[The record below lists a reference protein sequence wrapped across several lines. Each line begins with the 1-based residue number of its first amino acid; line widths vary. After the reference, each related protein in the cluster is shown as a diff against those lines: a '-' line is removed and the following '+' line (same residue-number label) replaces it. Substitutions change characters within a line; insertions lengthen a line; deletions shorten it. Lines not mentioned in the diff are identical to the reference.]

1 VTLLLQE
8 RDPDD
13 YRSIDYRPPPEVRW
27 GLLAAAV
34 PIVFFVL
41 EPVLVGALAA
51 IGVRVAGIP
60 SLALGVGAYLLTVVW
75 AVLVARR
82 RGTGSLRRDFG
93 LAFRR
98 VDLALGL
105 GAAIAVEIIRV
116 VLGVVLM
123 SVTPARP
130 TTNVHLSSDPAVDV
144 VLGIVAVLVA
154 PFVEELL
161 TRGLLMRAVRNAV
174 LRRSREPSEGRRH
187 WAADASVLLS
197 AAIFT
202 ALHLH
207 EAPDLVSAVNLV
219 LGIFPIGL
227 VVAWLATRTGRLGPG
242 IVTHA
247 LVNGLALAVALAVQR

>member
-1 VTLLLQE
+1 MTLLTRV
-8 RDPDD
+8 RDTDD
-13 YRSIDYRPPPEVRW
+13 YRSLDYRPPPEVRW

-34 PIVFFVL
+34 PIAFFVL
-41 EPVLVGALAA
+41 EPVLIGALAVA
-51 IGVRVAGIP
+51 GVRVSGIP
-60 SLALGVGAYLLTVVW
+60 SLVLGVGAYLLTVVW
-75 AVLVARR
+75 AVLVSRR
-82 RGTGSLRRDFG
+82 RGLGSLRRDFG
-93 LAFRR
+93 FAFRWI
-98 VDLALGL
+98 DLAIGL

-116 VLGVVLM
+116 IIGIVLV

-130 TTNVHLSSDPAVDV
+130 TTNVHLSSDPLANVALGVVAV
-144 VLGIVAVLVA
+144 IVAPV
-154 PFVEELL
+154 VEELL
-161 TRGLLMRAVRNAV
+161 TRGLLMRAIRNAI
-174 LRRSREPSEGRRH
+174 LRRRPEPSEGRRH